1 MLELQARLTG
11 CFGQRFH
18 AAVIL
23 ITAAIVDNFFDTF
36 IACALGDCFTN
47 DFRGGNISA
56 AVRKTFPNEQ
66 RTSGAVTQIGILLMR
81 TPEMVRI
88 KGNVEEMAGRALAH
102 AAERFGA
109 TADRA
114 AEELTRIAFA
124 QVRDVADWST
134 TADPADKARTR
145 QVLTFRDSADISPDV
160 HRAITEVTSR
170 ADGTV
175 TIKLGDKQAALM
187 NLARLR
193 GWIADKPEQPNHL
206 VSLVIQR

>member
-1 MLELQARLTG
+1 MAASKYTRPQFVAA
-11 CFGQRFH
+11 FGTEYLR
-18 AAVIL
+18 
-23 ITAAIVDNFFDTF
+23 N
-36 IACALGDCFTN
+36 
-47 DFRGGNISA
+47 GGNISA
-56 AVRKTFPNEQ
+56 AVRKTFPNEH

>member
-1 MLELQARLTG
+1 MAASKYTRPQFVAA
-11 CFGQRFH
+11 FGTEYLR
-18 AAVIL
+18 
-23 ITAAIVDNFFDTF
+23 N
-36 IACALGDCFTN
+36 
-47 DFRGGNISA
+47 GGNISA

-145 QVLTFRDSADISPDV
+145 QV
-160 HRAITEVTSR
+160 TEVTSR